1 VPCARHLAAAA
12 RRRQRS
18 RGPRVL
24 SGGVRYR
31 GVSSS
36 RYALKLPGELR
47 GAQRQLA
54 GQVIQPRGAAMTS
67 KMRPTKSSA
76 CRTTARMAA
85 HAPLPSRASRT
96 VALARLTAVA
106 VVAAVCA
113 AGFGAETQAAT
124 PIYIQDITSVPK
136 IKPSRIVLTNHAAV
150 SRLRWSSYGGTRA
163 TATGKLN
170 LVQCEPTCA
179 EGTSL
184 KYRARITVSAPR
196 TCEEKRYY
204 TKIRV
209 RYRSSGVWKTG
220 VFHRLNAPC

>member
-1 VPCARHLAAAA
+1 
-12 RRRQRS
+12 
-18 RGPRVL
+18 
-24 SGGVRYR
+24 
-31 GVSSS
+31 
-36 RYALKLPGELR
+36 
-47 GAQRQLA
+47 
-54 GQVIQPRGAAMTS
+54 MTS
-67 KMRPTKSSA
+67 NMRPTKRSA
-76 CRTTARMAA
+76 CHSATARMAT
-85 HAPLPSRASRT
+85 HTPLRSRARRT
-96 VALARLTAVA
+96 VALARLTAVG

-179 EGTSL
+179 EGPSV
-184 KYRARITVSAPR
+184 KYGARITVSAPR

-220 VFHRLNAPC
+220 VFDRLNAPC